1 MRRELYAQIYGQ
13 RKRLAFFYGRCEA
26 EGFLM
31 HQKVT
36 NSPKKKGNGL
46 KCRHFLFAVGSWS
59 DLRLI
64 LRTYHSTFMTM
75 RIQG

>member
-1 MRRELYAQIYGQ
+1 
-13 RKRLAFFYGRCEA
+13 
-26 EGFLM
+26 M